1 MKKEQNSD
9 NPQNQQLNI
18 AGVSGS
24 CFWGHKWTKWKQQ
37 NVDMILVKQGKQYPY
52 VGTIQTR
59 YCLRCGKMQ
68 KEEL

>member
-1 MKKEQNSD
+1 MNEAEKIDK
-9 NPQNQQLNI
+9 PQGNGVLPC
-18 AGVSGS
+18 VSGS

-37 NVDMILVKQGKQYPY
+37 NIDMILVKQGQQYPY

-68 KEEL
+68 KDEI